1 MNLGGMLGGML
12 GGAGGIGGLM
22 GMMGGPLGSILGPI
36 LNKVLSQVFQ
46 GVIEDVAKQLK
57 LPDSVKDMAQA
68 QVAGAFGDTDGV
80 KKNVKELLSDLQKET
95 GASDADMGDV
105 SRKTDD
111 VEKAV
116 KEAMTEWM
124 KNNAKA
130 NNEEADRSNGDKKKN
145 GNKSSGS
152 GASGGAAGGEAAG
165 GAAAGAGAGGGAEGA
180 EAAKNA
186 ANPGN
191 DGKEVDGASDWFT
204 KIAYALAKGAQQQAD
219 KVASKSDALTA
230 AMDKAAGNPDDK
242 KAANEQMK
250 LQTELQAESSKL
262 GFLMTALNATINALG
277 EAMKTAAQVK

>member
-1 MNLGGMLGGML
+1 MSLGGML
-12 GGAGGIGGLM
+12 GGAGGIGGML

-36 LNKVLSQVFQ
+36 LNKVLSQIFQ

-80 KKNVKELLSDLQKET
+80 KKNLQELFSDLKKET
-95 GASDADMGDV
+95 GASDSDIGDCC
-105 SRKTDD
+105 RKADD
-111 VEKAV
+111 VKDAA
-116 KEAMTEWM
+116 KEAMTEWI

-145 GNKSSGS
+145 GNKSTGS
-152 GASGGAAGGEAAG
+152 AAGGE
-165 GAAAGAGAGGGAEGA
+165 GAGAPAGA
-180 EAAKNA
+180 EAAEGAKNA
-186 ANPGN
+186 PSPGN
-191 DGKEVDGASDWFT
+191 DGQEVSGATDWFT

-230 AMDKAAGNPDDK
+230 AMDKSAANPNDK

>member
-1 MNLGGMLGGML
+1 MSLGGML

-36 LNKVLSQVFQ
+36 LNKVMSQIFQ
-46 GVIEDVAKQLK
+46 GVIEDVAKQAK

-68 QVAGAFGDTDGV
+68 QVAGAFGDKEGV
-80 KKNVKELLSDLQKET
+80 QQNLKELLSDFQKEF
-95 GASDADMGDV
+95 GVSDSEMGDIG
-105 SRKTDD
+105 RKTDD
-111 VEKAV
+111 TKDVLKQLVDEY
-116 KEAMTEWM
+116 M
-124 KNNAKA
+124 KNHAKA
-130 NNEEADRSNGDKKKN
+130 NTEEADRSNGDKKKN

-152 GASGGAAGGEAAG
+152 GQANGAAAGGEAA
-165 GAAAGAGAGGGAEGA
+165 AGGAEGA
-180 EAAKNA
+180 DAAKNA
-186 ANPGN
+186 PSPGN
-191 DGKEVDGASDWFT
+191 DGQEVSGATDWFT

-230 AMDKAAGNPDDK
+230 AMDKSAANPDDK

>member
-12 GGAGGIGGLM
+12 GGAGGIGGMM

-36 LNKVLSQVFQ
+36 LNKVMSQVFQ

-57 LPDSVKDMAQA
+57 LPDSAKDMAQA
-68 QVAGAFGDTDGV
+68 QVAAAFGDTDGV
-80 KKNVKELLSDLQKET
+80 KKNVQEWLGDLQKET
-95 GASDADMGDV
+95 GASDADIGDCC
-105 SRKTDD
+105 RKADD
-111 VEKAV
+111 VKDAGKKFLE
-116 KEAMTEWM
+116 EFM
-124 KNNAKA
+124 KNFNKA

-145 GNKSSGS
+145 GNKSTGS
-152 GASGGAAGGEAAG
+152 NAAGGGDAAG
-165 GAAAGAGAGGGAEGA
+165 GAGAGGGTEGA

-186 ANPGN
+186 PSPGN
-191 DGKEVDGASDWFT
+191 DGQEVSGATDWFT

-230 AMDKAAGNPDDK
+230 AMDKSAANPDDK

>member
-1 MNLGGMLGGML
+1 MSLGGML

-36 LNKVLSQVFQ
+36 LNKVMSQIFQ

-80 KKNVKELLSDLQKET
+80 KKNVQEWLGDLQKET
-95 GASDADMGDV
+95 GASDADIGDCC
-105 SRKTDD
+105 RKADD
-111 VEKAV
+111 VKDAGKKFLE
-116 KEAMTEWM
+116 EFM
-124 KNNAKA
+124 KNFNKA

-145 GNKSSGS
+145 GNKSTGS
-152 GASGGAAGGEAAG
+152 NAAGGGDAAG
-165 GAAAGAGAGGGAEGA
+165 GAGAGGGTDGA

-186 ANPGN
+186 PSPGN
-191 DGKEVDGASDWFT
+191 DGQEVSGATDWFT

-230 AMDKAAGNPDDK
+230 AMDKSAANPDDK

>member
-1 MNLGGMLGGML
+1 MSLGGML
-12 GGAGGIGGLM
+12 GGAGGIGGLI

-36 LNKVLSQVFQ
+36 LNKVMSQIFQ

-80 KKNVKELLSDLQKET
+80 KKNIQELLGDLQKET
-95 GASDADMGDV
+95 GASDADIGDCC
-105 SRKTDD
+105 RKADD
-111 VEKAV
+111 VKDAGKKFLE
-116 KEAMTEWM
+116 EFM
-124 KNNAKA
+124 KNFNKA

-165 GAAAGAGAGGGAEGA
+165 GAAANGGAGGAEGA
-180 EAAKNA
+180 KNA
-186 ANPGN
+186 PSPGN
-191 DGKEVDGASDWFT
+191 DGQEVSGATDWFT

-230 AMDKAAGNPDDK
+230 AMDKSAANPDDK

>member
-12 GGAGGIGGLM
+12 GGAGGIGGMM

-36 LNKVLSQVFQ
+36 LNKVMSQVFQ

-57 LPDSVKDMAQA
+57 LPDSAKDMAQA
-68 QVAGAFGDTDGV
+68 QVAAAFGDTDGV
-80 KKNVKELLSDLQKET
+80 KKNVQEWLGDLQKET
-95 GASDADMGDV
+95 GASDADIGDCC
-105 SRKTDD
+105 RKADD
-111 VEKAV
+111 VKDAGKKFLE
-116 KEAMTEWM
+116 EFM
-124 KNNAKA
+124 KNFNKA

-145 GNKSSGS
+145 GNKSTGS
-152 GASGGAAGGEAAG
+152 NAAGGGDAAG
-165 GAAAGAGAGGGAEGA
+165 GAGAGGGTDGA

-186 ANPGN
+186 PSPGN
-191 DGKEVDGASDWFT
+191 DGQEVSGATDWFT

-230 AMDKAAGNPDDK
+230 AMDKSAANPDDK

>member
-1 MNLGGMLGGML
+1 MSGLMSMLGGA

-22 GMMGGPLGSILGPI
+22 GMMGGPLGSIIGPI
-36 LNKVLSQVFQ
+36 LNKVMSQIFQ

-80 KKNVKELLSDLQKET
+80 KKNLAELLGDFQKEF
-95 GASDADMGDV
+95 GVSDSDMGDV
-105 SRKTDD
+105 SRKADD
-111 VEKAV
+111 TKDAGKKFLE
-116 KEAMTEWM
+116 EF
-124 KNNAKA
+124 AKGFNKL

-145 GNKSSGS
+145 GNKSSGPS
-152 GASGGAAGGEAAG
+152 ESGGPAGGEAAE
-165 GAAAGAGAGGGAEGA
+165 GAEG
-180 EAAKNA
+180 AKNA

-191 DGKEVDGASDWFT
+191 DGGEVSGATDWFT

-230 AMDKAAGNPDDK
+230 AMDKSAANPDDK

>member
-1 MNLGGMLGGML
+1 MSLGGML

-36 LNKVLSQVFQ
+36 LNKVMSQVFQ

-80 KKNVKELLSDLQKET
+80 KKNLSELLGDFQKEF
-95 GASDADMGDV
+95 GVSDSDMGDI
-105 SRKTDD
+105 SRKADD
-111 VEKAV
+111 TKDAGKKFLE
-116 KEAMTEWM
+116 EFM
-124 KNNAKA
+124 KNFNKA

-145 GNKSSGS
+145 GNKAGGS
-152 GASGGAAGGEAAG
+152 NAAGGGDAAG
-165 GAAAGAGAGGGAEGA
+165 GAAAGGGTEGAEGA
-180 EAAKNA
+180 KNA
-186 ANPGN
+186 PSPGN
-191 DGKEVDGASDWFT
+191 DGQKVEGGVDWFT

-230 AMDKAAGNPDDK
+230 AMDKSAANPDDK

>member
-1 MNLGGMLGGML
+1 MSLGGML

-36 LNKVLSQVFQ
+36 LNKVMSQIFQ
-46 GVIEDVAKQLK
+46 GVIEDVAKQAK

-68 QVAGAFGDTDGV
+68 QVAGAFGDKEGV
-80 KKNVKELLSDLQKET
+80 QQNLKELLGDFQKEF
-95 GASDADMGDV
+95 GVSDSEMGDIG
-105 SRKTDD
+105 RKTDD
-111 VEKAV
+111 TKDALKQLVDEY
-116 KEAMTEWM
+116 M
-124 KNNAKA
+124 KNHAKA
-130 NNEEADRSNGDKKKN
+130 NTEEADRSNGDKKKN
-145 GNKSSGS
+145 GNKSTGQSN
-152 GASGGAAGGEAAG
+152 GAAGGEAAG
-165 GAAAGAGAGGGAEGA
+165 GGAESA

-186 ANPGN
+186 PSPGN
-191 DGKEVDGASDWFT
+191 DGQEVSGATDWFT

-230 AMDKAAGNPDDK
+230 AMDKSAANPDDK

>member
-1 MNLGGMLGGML
+1 MNGLLGMLGGA

-22 GMMGGPLGSILGPI
+22 GMMSGPLGGIIGPI

-57 LPDSVKDMAQA
+57 LPDSAKNMAQA
-68 QVAGAFGDTDGV
+68 QVAGAFGDMDGV

-95 GASDADMGDV
+95 GASDSDMGDV

-111 VEKAV
+111 VEKAT
-116 KEAMTEWM
+116 KEAVMEWI

-145 GNKSSGS
+145 GNKSTG
-152 GASGGAAGGEAAG
+152 SGGAAGGEAAG
-165 GAAAGAGAGGGAEGA
+165 GAAAGGGVDGA

-186 ANPGN
+186 PSPGN
-191 DGKEVDGASDWFT
+191 DGQEVSGATDWFT

-230 AMDKAAGNPDDK
+230 AMDKSAANPDDK

>member
-12 GGAGGIGGLM
+12 GGAGGIGGML
-22 GMMGGPLGSILGPI
+22 GMMAGPLGGLIGPI
-36 LNKVLSQVFQ
+36 LNKVMSQIFQ

-57 LPDSVKDMAQA
+57 LPDSVKNMAQA

-80 KKNVKELLSDLQKET
+80 KKNLSELLGDFQKEF
-95 GASDADMGDV
+95 GVSDSDMGDV
-105 SRKTDD
+105 CRKADD
-111 VEKAV
+111 TKDAGKKYLEEFV
-116 KEAMTEWM
+116 KGFN
-124 KNNAKA
+124 KL

-152 GASGGAAGGEAAG
+152 AAAGGAAAGGEAAG
-165 GAAAGAGAGGGAEGA
+165 GAGGGAEGA
-180 EAAKNA
+180 EGAKNA

-230 AMDKAAGNPDDK
+230 AMDKSAANPDDK

-262 GFLMTALNATINALG
+262 GFLMTAPNATINALG